1 MELNVAAEQAVAAVC
16 VGKQGCCE
24 ARQLLWETG
33 LCVAYLCFNAELQRV
48 QQELSLSGSGMLE
61 SGSSCIGVK
70 PFSLGRDGLV
80 VDALIY
86 HRCLLGVLSDR
97 RSTADVGLHSRPWP
111 AAACWFVL
119 LDF

>member
-16 VGKQGCCE
+16 VGKQGWRV
-24 ARQLLWETG
+24 ARRLLWETG
-33 LCVAYLCFNAELQRV
+33 SCVAYVCLNDKLQHV
-48 QQELSLSGSGMLE
+48 QQELSLSSSGMLE
-61 SGSSCIGVK
+61 SGISCIGVK
-70 PFSLGRDGLV
+70 PLSLGLDGLV
-80 VDALIY
+80 DAVLID